1 MKKYYIGIDLGT
13 SSLKALALYKDG
25 ECINAKKRYEKEGT
39 EGWKIALKGA
49 LSELFESISPE
60 MIAGVGFSSQVGT
73 YITDSGEVIGWN
85 SSAGKDELD
94 EIKSKIS
101 QDEFIKELD
110 MPHPDIISYPL
121 PRLRYIKKN
130 YPNCKR
136 VVMPKE
142 LLIKELT
149 GELVTDNFSQR
160 GIAHTKNGEYS
171 KALLEK
177 LGLNFELAPIKSPTD
192 LAGYTTE
199 YAEKEYGLK
208 KTTPVYLGCND
219 FFAGLIGMGIT
230 KADKVFDLSGTSEHI
245 GKISNEF
252 ETGNFVSGRFFEGFI
267 AYGGTKAS
275 GVSSSFAIE
284 NFGLSDVTAE
294 LVLDNPPIF
303 LPYLKGERAPIYDE
317 NAKGVFFGITDKT
330 DKKLMAYSV
339 LEGIVFSLYDIAQSL
354 NIKGADKMICGGG
367 SANDMV
373 MARLKAELFGC
384 EIVGV
389 LNNETSALGAAMLAS
404 VGAGEFKNLTD
415 AAEKVVKYKTLTEPS
430 GSLRDILL
438 KRFAIY
444 KSLYANLK
452 QNFVDFSNIQ

>member
-1 MKKYYIGIDLGT
+1 
-13 SSLKALALYKDG
+13 
-25 ECINAKKRYEKEGT
+25 
-39 EGWKIALKGA
+39 
-49 LSELFESISPE
+49 
-60 MIAGVGFSSQVGT
+60 
-73 YITDSGEVIGWN
+73 
-85 SSAGKDELD
+85 
-94 EIKSKIS
+94 
-101 QDEFIKELD
+101 
-110 MPHPDIISYPL
+110 PHPDIISYPL
-121 PRLRYIKKN
+121 PRLCYIKKK
-130 YPNCKR
+130 YPNCKK

-149 GELVTDNFSQR
+149 NELVTDNFSQR

-177 LGLNFELAPIKSPTD
+177 LNLDFELAPIKKPTD
-192 LAGYTTE
+192 LAGYSTG

-208 KTTPVYLGCND
+208 KGTPVYLGCND
-219 FFAGLIGMGIT
+219 FFAGLVGMGIT

-245 GKISNEF
+245 GKISSEF
-252 ETGNFVSGRFFEGFI
+252 ETGNFVSGRFFDGFI

-275 GVSSSFAIE
+275 GVSSTFAID
-284 NFGLSDVTAE
+284 NFGLEGVGAD
-294 LVLDNPPIF
+294 LVLQNPPIF

-330 DKKLMAYSV
+330 DKKLLSYSV

-354 NIKGADKMICGGG
+354 NIKSTDKMICGGG

-389 LNNETSALGAAMLAS
+389 LNKETSALGAAMLAA
-404 VGAGEFKNLTD
+404 VGAGEFENLD
-415 AAEKVVKYKTLTEPS
+415 VAAEKTVKYKTLTAPD
-430 GSLRDILL
+430 GSLKDVLL
-438 KRFAIY
+438 KRYAIY

-452 QNFVDFSNIQ
+452 QDFVNFSNL

>member
-1 MKKYYIGIDLGT
+1 MKKYYVGIDLGT
-13 SSLKALALYKDG
+13 SSLKALALTKDG

-39 EGWKIALKGA
+39 GGWKIALKGA
-49 LSELFESISPE
+49 LDELLSEISADE
-60 MIAGVGFSSQVGT
+60 IAAIGFSSQVGT
-73 YITDSGEVIGWN
+73 YITDSGEVISWN
-85 SSAGKDELD
+85 SSAGKAELE

-101 QDEFIKELD
+101 QDEFLREID

-121 PRLRYIKKN
+121 PRLCYIKKK
-130 YPNCKR
+130 YPDCKR

-149 GELVTDNFSQR
+149 GELVTDTFSQR
-160 GIAHTKNGEYS
+160 GIANTKSGQYS

-177 LGLNFELAPIKSPTD
+177 LELDFELAPIKNPTD
-192 LAGYTTE
+192 LAGYVTE
-199 YAEKEYGLK
+199 KAENEYGLK
-208 KTTPVYLGCND
+208 KGTKVYLGCND
-219 FFAGLIGMGIT
+219 FFAGLVGMGVVES
-230 KADKVFDLSGTSEHI
+230 DKVFDLSGTSEHI
-245 GKISNEF
+245 GKISHALEI
-252 ETGNFVSGRFFEGFI
+252 GDFVSGRFFEGFI

-275 GVSSSFAIE
+275 GVSSTFAIE
-284 NFGLSDVTAE
+284 NFGLDGVSAE
-294 LVLDNPPIF
+294 LVLEKPPIF

-330 DKKLMAYSV
+330 DKKLLSYSV

-354 NIKGADKMICGGG
+354 NIKGADKLICGGG

-373 MARLKAELFGC
+373 MAKIKAELFGC

-389 LNNETSALGAAMLAS
+389 LNNETSALGAAMLAA
-404 VGAGEFKNLTD
+404 VGAGEFENLKS
-415 AAEKVVKYKTLTEPS
+415 AAKAVVKYKTITEPD
-430 GSLRDILL
+430 GSLREILL

-452 QNFVDFSNIQ
+452 QDFVNFSNL